1 MPSSEPP
8 HLVVAVE
15 HQRIGLLHAAA
26 APSTLRTGRT
36 VVGPAG
42 ASLPQP
48 MTRTPFDELVHRL
61 NNLLSTIELQAE
73 LASSD
78 GSLAAHREALGHI
91 VESARRTQQDLA
103 RLRAQRGDGTT

>member
-1 MPSSEPP
+1 M
-8 HLVVAVE
+8 
-15 HQRIGLLHAAA
+15 
-26 APSTLRTGRT
+26 RT
-36 VVGPAG
+36 VATAAGTPG
-42 ASLPQP
+42 ASLSGP

-78 GSLAAHREALGHI
+78 GSLAAHQEALGQI

>member
-1 MPSSEPP
+1 M
-8 HLVVAVE
+8 AVE

>member
-1 MPSSEPP
+1 
-8 HLVVAVE
+8 LRTAN
-15 HQRIGLLHAAA
+15 AAA
-26 APSTLRTGRT
+26 
-36 VVGPAG
+36 GPPG
-42 ASLPQP
+42 ASLPGP

-78 GSLAAHREALGHI
+78 GSLAAHQEALGHI

-103 RLRAQRGDGTT
+103 RLRAQRGDGTA

>member
-1 MPSSEPP
+1 
-8 HLVVAVE
+8 LRTAN
-15 HQRIGLLHAAA
+15 AAA
-26 APSTLRTGRT
+26 
-36 VVGPAG
+36 GPPG
-42 ASLPQP
+42 ASLPGP

-103 RLRAQRGDGTT
+103 RLRAQRGDGTA